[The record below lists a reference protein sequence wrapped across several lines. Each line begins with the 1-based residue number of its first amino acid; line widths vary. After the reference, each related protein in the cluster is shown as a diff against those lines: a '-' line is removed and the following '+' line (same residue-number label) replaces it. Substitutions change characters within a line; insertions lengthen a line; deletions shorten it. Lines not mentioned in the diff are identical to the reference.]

1 MVMQYW
7 VVVGYL
13 LAWKRVPS
21 TELLVQLIK
30 ILTGSVCFSTLHSLY
45 DTIIT
50 QDSMI
55 TVEIII

>member
-7 VVVGYL
+7 VVGYL

-21 TELLVQLIK
+21 TELSVQLIK
-30 ILTGSVCFSTLHSLY
+30 ILTGCVRFSTLHSLY